1 MNSTLNSDIIRHL
14 KSWKM
19 LENTWDMPGLK
30 VETRLSQILLSNL
43 PGAISRVF
51 LNIFWHFLCLNL
63 STFHG
68 DAASWLSYPSACHWM
83 APMMQKGRQVKK
95 YENFKNF
102 QILPPKWA
110 KKSNRSKKKLY
121 KIFLYILCH
130 YVLILAFKFFETREK
145 MPADHDL
152 VVFGQSAC
160 RAQFE
165 TLKAKLGPWKPNN
178 WKEQVSTIP
187 NWCEPF
193 F

>member
-1 MNSTLNSDIIRHL
+1 MILIYLDTWRAEKCWKTPDIS
-14 KSWKM
+14 K
-19 LENTWDMPGLK
+19 DLK
-30 VETRLSQILLSNL
+30 VKTRLYQILQSNL
-43 PGAISRVF
+43 LGAISRVF
-51 LNIFWHFLCLNL
+51 LNIFGHFLCPNL

-68 DAASWLSYPSACHWM
+68 DDASWLSYPSACHWM

-152 VVFGQSAC
+152 VVFGLSAC
-160 RAQFE
+160 CAQFE
-165 TLKAKLGPWKPNN
+165 TLKAKLGQWKPNN
-178 WKEQVSTIP
+178 KKEQVSTTP